1 MDTHKKKTSPDFE
14 DNAEAFI
21 KGIIPDLPLL
31 MYSSGDA
38 HPTQVDPATV
48 HLIATLTKDY
58 VERLVEAAVDAH
70 DILTDGSGG
79 VLPKA
84 AYEKRKRDDWDDDL
98 PSPKIKN
105 HSRKTQGGYR
115 REDGNTGGG
124 VVSDEQWQG
133 AKGVNLYENRI
144 RCPHQSIPRAIGAQS
159 FIFPICHDAELYN
172 KVNELNT
179 FGKHELKSLKAGN
192 IGALIDPTVIN
203 CIEEEE
209 AGLDHLSNSLFHWV
223 TAGKS
228 EEGVDAKASNEM
240 TLTKRKDLARSLVN
254 RTGIEA
260 KLPGVENLLLP
271 MHCVQN
277 HAREKE

>member
-1 MDTHKKKTSPDFE
+1 MDTNTKKTSPEFE

-31 MYSSGDA
+31 MYSSGDV

-48 HLIATLTKDY
+48 HLVATLTKDY

-84 AYEKRKRDDWDDDL
+84 AYRKRKRDDWDDDL

-105 HSRKTQGGYR
+105 HSRNTQGENGK
-115 REDGNTGGG
+115 DGKTGDG
-124 VVSDEQWQG
+124 VVCDEQWQG
-133 AKGVNLYENRI
+133 VKGVNLYENRI
-144 RCPHQSIPRAIGAQS
+144 RGPHQSIPSAIGAQS

-172 KVNELNT
+172 KVNELT
-179 FGKHELKSLKAGN
+179 AFGKHELKSLKPGN
-192 IGALIDPTVIN
+192 IGALIDPTVMN

-209 AGLDHLSNSLFHWV
+209 SGLDHLSNSLFHWV

-228 EEGVDAKASNEM
+228 EEGADAKASDEM
-240 TLTKRKDLARSLVN
+240 TLAKRRDLARSLVN

-260 KLPGVENLLLP
+260 KLPGVDNLLLP
-271 MHCVQN
+271 LHSVQN
-277 HAREKE
+277 HAQEKE